1 MSECTIIFYGVG
13 GRNLDADIYENL
25 RQLYRGLRDNS
36 NMEAVVFFKNS
47 FNPNPDMLEEL
58 DERGFDFHK
67 ATAYRFVVD
76 KSQADNPQLK
86 FTSDNIYGGD
96 GGNIDITIAD
106 TLAHYISYAAA
117 VRPARHYVLVLSDHG
132 RGYAPQDD
140 RSETLRPT
148 PGAFSTTTATMA
160 YVSPPVPCVLP

>member
-1 MSECTIIFYGVG
+1 MMKKVLSWVMFATLICGNMLLMSCSDDNDNSGHEQPTLSECTIIFYGIG

-36 NMEAVVFFKNS
+36 NIDAVVFFKNS

-76 KSQADNPQLK
+76 KSQADNPGHSLRRRLQWPMSL
-86 FTSDNIYGGD
+86 
-96 GGNIDITIAD
+96 
-106 TLAHYISYAAA
+106 H
-117 VRPARHYVLVLSDHG
+117 PRHAYCYRAFGCDSRRRVSRRLSD
-132 RGYAPQDD
+132 
-140 RSETLRPT
+140 EL
-148 PGAFSTTTATMA
+148 
-160 YVSPPVPCVLP
+160 C

>member
-1 MSECTIIFYGVG
+1 MSECTILFYGVG
-13 GRNLDADIYENL
+13 GSNLDAAIYENL

-47 FNPNPDMLEEL
+47 FNLKKEKKEKLNEQ
-58 DERGFDFHK
+58 GFDFHK

-76 KSQADNPQLK
+76 KSQADNPQLQ

-117 VRPARHYVLVLSDHG
+117 VRPARHYSLLKNAVCQLLISSLVPMA
-132 RGYAPQDD
+132 RGK
-140 RSETLRPT
+140 S
-148 PGAFSTTTATMA
+148 
-160 YVSPPVPCVLP
+160 